1 MKMMN
6 MSRKNVAIIVAVA
19 VAWMYRK
26 QIEKAIRKQMKKEE
40 YCSKCGFLSK

>member
-1 MKMMN
+1 MF
-6 MSRKNVAIIVAVA
+6 RRNVAIIVSPPS

-40 YCSKCGFLSK
+40 YCSKCGF

>member
-6 MSRKNVAIIVAVA
+6 MSRKNVAIIVAVVA
-19 VAWMYRK
+19 AWMYRK

-40 YCSKCGFLSK
+40 YCSKCGF

>member
-6 MSRKNVAIIVAVA
+6 MSRRNVVILVAVVA
-19 VAWMYRK
+19 AWMYRK

-40 YCSKCGFLSK
+40 YCSKCGL